1 MTHSL
6 VLISR
11 MNLIHAN
18 KTEKKKGNG
27 WKPSHTP
34 PSRCGCTCMS
44 SKKEKKYLIKIK
56 TAAREVNVSLHKN
69 KYGVVHCLLELE
81 QQRSRARR

>member
-34 PSRCGCTCMS
+34 PSRCGSTCMS
-44 SKKEKKYLIKIK
+44 SKKEKKILD
-56 TAAREVNVSLHKN
+56 
-69 KYGVVHCLLELE
+69 
-81 QQRSRARR
+81 